1 MIPTIIT
8 HALAF
13 VGGGIVSLGFVVW
26 LAEGDRYVRS
36 YDR

>member
-8 HALAF
+8 HALAA
-13 VGGGIVSLGFVVW
+13 VAGGIVSLGFVAW
-26 LAEGDRYVRS
+26 LSAGDHYVRS